1 MRDTTAGAAIRVRRR
16 EEGDL
21 GACVRVLAAVRD
33 RDGHSVDWAAVPAE
47 GLWGRCR
54 ARAVE
59 SFEGVD
65 AGRTAVVGRL
75 FVAPGCRGAL
85 WTLPATVEQ
94 EWCPDRRVAVR
105 ACAAPRP
112 GG

>member
-1 MRDTTAGAAIRVRRR
+1 MRDTTAGVAVRVRRR

-33 RDGHSVDWAAVPAE
+33 RDGHPVDWPAEPAE
-47 GLWGRCR
+47 GLCGRCR

-65 AGRTAVVGRL
+65 TGRT
-75 FVAPGCRGAL
+75 
-85 WTLPATVEQ
+85 
-94 EWCPDRRVAVR
+94 
-105 ACAAPRP
+105 AAPRP
-112 GG
+112 GA